1 METIHKGRKIVTAVR
16 HVGHTWLIETT
27 IWPAPSHEED
37 DPQVVE
43 TIGAPGQ
50 TEDEAHAKGI
60 HIGQHMI
67 DASCI

>member
-1 METIHKGRKIVTAVR
+1 METINKGRKIVTAVR
-16 HVGHTWLIETT
+16 HVGNTWLIETT